1 MLACFVLKITQ
12 IKCHN
17 NVSAFWAYLLARI
30 VYAMTLGC
38 KAAVTV

>member
-1 MLACFVLKITQ
+1 MLPCFVLKITQ

-17 NVSAFWAYLLARI
+17 NMSAFWAYLLACI
-30 VYAMTLGC
+30 IYAITLGC